1 MRQRLLN
8 FCLILTSLFGYL
20 QWGGGNSMFLFQA
33 EGEVFIKLFTNPA
46 EALHPLTI
54 LPMLGQII
62 LLITIFQKKALR
74 HTHVDRYWRL
84 E

>member
-1 MRQRLLN
+1 
-8 FCLILTSLFGYL
+8 LFGYL